1 MKVVLFDL
9 GQTLEN
15 NGTLRDDAIEILK
28 YIKSLKDANDQP
40 PILGL
45 ASDNEFPNTT
55 RDQAPARYYSL
66 LTDRYKIADFFE
78 PLVRNVTLSKDVG
91 VTKDENLPLFMQKAI
106 DKIDNTSFNELI
118 FITENKTHIDKANSI
133 GIKTIFLNLDNIPTN
148 EGQYTIRNLRD
159 AKNILE
165 DLINEGPVNL
175 SNKS

>member
-15 NGTLRDDAIEILK
+15 NGTLRDDAIETLK
-28 YIKSLKDANDQP
+28 FINSLKDANDQP

-55 RDQAPARYYSL
+55 ADEARDRYYSL
-66 LTDRYKIADFFE
+66 LKDHYKIANYFE

-91 VTKDENLPLFMQKAI
+91 ATKDENLRLFMQTAI
-106 DKIDNTSFNELI
+106 GKIDNTSFNELI
-118 FITENKTHIDKANSI
+118 FITENKTHIDKANAI
-133 GIKTIFLNLDNIPTN
+133 GIKTIFLNLDNIATN
-148 EGQYTIRNLRD
+148 EDQYTIRNLRD

-165 DLINEGPVNL
+165 DLINEAPVNF

>member
-15 NGTLRDDAIEILK
+15 NGTLRDDAIETLE
-28 YIKSLKDANDQP
+28 YIKSLKDTNDQP

-55 RDQAPARYYSL
+55 PDEARDKYYSL
-66 LTDRYKIADFFE
+66 LTDDYKIVDYFK
-78 PLVRNVTLSKDVG
+78 PLDRNVTLSKDVG
-91 VTKDENLPLFMQKAI
+91 VTKDEDLPRFMRKAK
-106 DKIDNTSFNELI
+106 DKIVNTSFNELI
-118 FITENKTHIDKANSI
+118 FITEKKEHIDKANAI
-133 GIKTIFLNLDNIPTN
+133 GIKTIFLNLDNLPTN

-159 AKNILE
+159 AKNILK

>member
-1 MKVVLFDL
+1 
-9 GQTLEN
+9 
-15 NGTLRDDAIEILK
+15 
-28 YIKSLKDANDQP
+28 
-40 PILGL
+40 
-45 ASDNEFPNTT
+45 
-55 RDQAPARYYSL
+55 
-66 LTDRYKIADFFE
+66 
-78 PLVRNVTLSKDVG
+78 